1 MNKKRLEYFKRKLID
16 EKKKI
21 IKTLNNMDNME
32 EYAQMDNYYNEL
44 SHYDNHPADVGTE
57 VFMREQ
63 DEGFKI
69 NLKDTIQEIQDSL
82 IGINKGNY
90 GTCNVCS
97 KEIDERRLEVI
108 PYAKTCLECTS
119 DVEVKEKI
127 YESLEDEYITS
138 FSYDTKDNN
147 AYDRED
153 AYQDIVQFDM
163 VPGDPSFSTGDYMG
177 VTDEE
182 NEFGIDDIE
191 NISQEYYD
199 ETLK

>member
-138 FSYDTKDNN
+138 FSYDIKDNN

>member
-1 MNKKRLEYFKRKLID
+1 MNKERLEYFKRKIID

-90 GTCNVCS
+90 GTCNACS

-153 AYQDIVQFDM
+153 AYQDIVQFNM